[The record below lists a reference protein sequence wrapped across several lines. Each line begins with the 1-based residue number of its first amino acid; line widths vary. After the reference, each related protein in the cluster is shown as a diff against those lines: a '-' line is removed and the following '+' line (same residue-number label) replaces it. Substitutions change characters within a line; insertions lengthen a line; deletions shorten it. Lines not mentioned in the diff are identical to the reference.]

1 VGPVEPEARSIV
13 TEPTLDPRVRSLL
26 EDQLEERDLEMD
38 VVESMLQ
45 AAQRVEG
52 EELEDTVREIL
63 QEEA

>member
-1 VGPVEPEARSIV
+1 MEPEARSIV